1 MARTRVYGVGSREVS
16 MKQIL
21 SALGILVLATGFSI
35 AAGAQPQAEKD
46 ENGLTIVQ
54 TPSRTGVWGDI
65 VYGDPNA
72 PIELI
77 EYASL
82 TCPACAEFATQ
93 GMPRLLDDFVSKG
106 QVKFVFRN
114 FVLNQ
119 YDLAAASASR
129 CVATTDDAKSAIDD
143 LFKEQADWLGGDNP
157 YLGMSEIMARHG
169 LEQEAL
175 GQCISDQEVQ
185 LHIVQMRQRGL
196 EEHEVNATPT
206 FVLNGVPMP
215 YPGYDR
221 LRLRLETLLAT
232 QSLTGN

>member
-1 MARTRVYGVGSREVS
+1 

-21 SALGILVLATGFSI
+21 SALGVLI
-35 AAGAQPQAEKD
+35 AATALPISAAAQPQAEKD

-54 TPSRTGVWGDI
+54 TPSRAGVWGDI

-93 GMPRLLDDFVSKG
+93 ALPLLLDDFISKG

-129 CVATTDDAKSAIDD
+129 CVATTDAAKLAIDD
-143 LFKEQADWLGGDNP
+143 LFKEQAEWLSGNNP
-157 YLGMSEIMARHG
+157 YVGLSEIMARHG
-169 LEQEAL
+169 LEMEAV

-185 LHIVQMRQRGL
+185 MHIVQMRQRGL
-196 EEHEVNATPT
+196 EEHEVGATPT

-232 QSLTGN
+232 QSLSGN

>member
-1 MARTRVYGVGSREVS
+1 MKHMMPLVGF
-16 MKQIL
+16 
-21 SALGILVLATGFSI
+21 LVASLVFSVT
-35 AAGAQPQAEKD
+35 AGAQPQAEKD
-46 ENGLTIVQ
+46 ENGLTIIQ
-54 TPSRTGVWGDI
+54 TPSRAGVWGDI
-65 VYGDPNA
+65 VYGDPDA

-82 TCPACAEFATQ
+82 TCPACADFARDA
-93 GMPRLLDDFVSKG
+93 MPQLLDDFISKG

-114 FVLNQ
+114 FVLNR
-119 YDLAAASASR
+119 YDLAASAASR

-143 LFKEQADWLGGDNP
+143 LFKEQADWLDGNNP
-157 YLGMSEIMARHG
+157 YLGLSVIMARHG

-175 GQCISDQEVQ
+175 GQCISDEEVR

-206 FVLNGVPMP
+206 LVLNGVPMP

-232 QSLTGN
+232 QSLSGN

>member
-1 MARTRVYGVGSREVS
+1 MKRIVSFVGF
-16 MKQIL
+16 
-21 SALGILVLATGFSI
+21 LVATLVFSVT
-35 AAGAQPQAEKD
+35 AVAQPQAEKD
-46 ENGLTIVQ
+46 ENGLTIIQ
-54 TPSRTGVWGDI
+54 TPSRAGVWGDI
-65 VYGDPNA
+65 VYGDPDA

-82 TCPACAEFATQ
+82 TCPACADFARDA
-93 GMPRLLDDFVSKG
+93 MPQLLDDFISKG

-119 YDLAAASASR
+119 YDLAASAASR

-143 LFKEQADWLGGDNP
+143 LFKEQAEWLSGDNP
-157 YLGMSEIMARHG
+157 YLGMSAIMARHG

-206 FVLNGVPMP
+206 LVLNGVPMP

-232 QSLTGN
+232 QSLSGD

>member
-1 MARTRVYGVGSREVS
+1 

-21 SALGILVLATGFSI
+21 SLVGFMVAALVLSVTAS
-35 AAGAQPQAEKD
+35 AQPQAEKD
-46 ENGLTIVQ
+46 ENGLTIIQ
-54 TPSRTGVWGDI
+54 TPSRAGIWGDI
-65 VYGDPNA
+65 VYGDPDA

-82 TCPACAEFATQ
+82 TCPACADFAVEA
-93 GMPRLLDDFVSKG
+93 MPQLLDDFISKG

-119 YDLAAASASR
+119 YDLAAAAATR

-143 LFKEQADWLGGDNP
+143 LFKEQSDWLDGNNP
-157 YLGMSEIMARHG
+157 YVGLSEIMARHG
-169 LEQEAL
+169 LEQEAV

-185 LHIVQMRQRGL
+185 MHIVQMRQRGL

-206 FVLNGVPMP
+206 LVLNGVSMP

-221 LRLRLETLLAT
+221 LRLRLETLIAT
-232 QSLTGN
+232 QSLSGD

>member
-1 MARTRVYGVGSREVS
+1 MKRIVSFVGF
-16 MKQIL
+16 
-21 SALGILVLATGFSI
+21 LVATLVFSLT
-35 AAGAQPQAEKD
+35 AVAQPQAEKD
-46 ENGLTIVQ
+46 ENGLTIIQ
-54 TPSRTGVWGDI
+54 TPSREGVWGDI
-65 VYGDPNA
+65 VYGDPDA

-82 TCPACAEFATQ
+82 TCPACADFARDA
-93 GMPRLLDDFVSKG
+93 MPQLLDDFISKG

-119 YDLAAASASR
+119 YDLAASAATR

-143 LFKEQADWLGGDNP
+143 LFKEQAEWLSGDNP
-157 YLGMSEIMARHG
+157 YLGMSAIMARHG

-206 FVLNGVPMP
+206 LVLNGVPMP

-232 QSLTGN
+232 QSLSGD